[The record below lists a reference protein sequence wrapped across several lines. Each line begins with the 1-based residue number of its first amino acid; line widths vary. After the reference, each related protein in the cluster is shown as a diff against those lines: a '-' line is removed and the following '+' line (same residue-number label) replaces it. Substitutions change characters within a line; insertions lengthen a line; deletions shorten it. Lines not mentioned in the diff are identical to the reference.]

1 MKALNGMD
9 VSDWQDYFTSVEDF
23 KKAKEQGYDV
33 VIVKLGESY
42 NETECGRTQILNAIE
57 AGLKVGVYYFSHAY
71 DLEECR
77 KEAQWVINKLN
88 EIGLTPWHLQA
99 GIWYDYEDHTRLRSY
114 INNGNLSYQDIT
126 NIMCE
131 FVNILNREGFPF
143 VGIYSG
149 YSLLWDET
157 YMYSQAPWVPLWV
170 AQYNNECDYPK
181 ESVAMWQYTDRGDV
195 CGHEMDVSEVYRTPW
210 EKPKQDHKCTCG
222 CDCCSK

>member
-1 MKALNGMD
+1 MRAFD
-9 VSDWQDYFTSVEDF
+9 ISDWQDYFTSVEQF
-23 KKAKEQGYDV
+23 KQAKNQGYDG

-42 NETECGRTQILNAIE
+42 NETECGRTQILNALE

-77 KEAQWVINKLN
+77 NEAKWVIGKLQ
-88 EIGLTPWHLQA
+88 EIGLTDWQLQL
-99 GIWYDYEDHTRLRSY
+99 GIWYDYEDHTRLRAH
-114 INNGNLSYQDIT
+114 INNGNLNYQDIT

-131 FVNILNREGFPF
+131 FVNTLNRAGFNN

-157 YMYSQAPWVPLWV
+157 YMYSQVPWVPLWV
-170 AQYNNECDYPK
+170 AQYNSECDYPK
-181 ESVAMWQYTDRGDV
+181 ESVYIWQKSDHGDV
-195 CGHEMDVSEVYRTPW
+195 CGNEMDVNEVFKTF
-210 EKPKQDHKCTCG
+210 EKKKKCECG

>member
-1 MKALNGMD
+1 MKCFD
-9 VSDWQDYFTSVEDF
+9 ISDWQDYFTSEEQF
-23 KKAKEQGYDV
+23 KQAKEQGYNV

-42 NETECGRTQILNAIE
+42 NETECCRKQILNAIN

-71 DLEECR
+71 DLNECAY
-77 KEAQWVINKLN
+77 EANWVINKLS

-99 GIWYDYEDHTRLRSY
+99 GIWYDYEDHTRLRSH
-114 INNGNLSYQDIT
+114 INNGNVTYQDIT

-131 FVNILNREGFPF
+131 FVNRLNKAGWDF

-157 YMYSQAPWVPLWV
+157 YMYSQVPWVPIWV
-170 AQYNNECDYPK
+170 AQYNSTCDYPNPY
-181 ESVAMWQYTDRGDV
+181 MWQYSDRGDV
-195 CGHEMDVSEVYRTPW
+195 CGHEMDVSEVLIAPW
-210 EKPKQDHKCTCG
+210 ENNKKKCDCG

>member
-1 MKALNGMD
+1 MKAFD
-9 VSDWQDYFTSVEDF
+9 ISDWQDYFTSVEDF
-23 KKAKEQGYDV
+23 KQAKEQGYDV

-42 NETECGRTQILNAIE
+42 NETECCRKQILNAIE
-57 AGLKVGVYYFSHAY
+57 SGLKVGVYYFSHAY
-71 DLEECR
+71 DLETCGY
-77 KEAQWVINKLN
+77 EANWVINKLA

-131 FVNILNREGFPF
+131 FVNRLNKAGWDF

-157 YMYSQAPWVPLWV
+157 YMYSQVPWVRLWC
-170 AQYNNECDYPK
+170 AQYNSTCDYPK
-181 ESVAMWQYTDRGDV
+181 ESLSMWQYTDQGDV
-195 CGHEMDVSEVYRTPW
+195 CGHLMDVSEVYWMPFMDNK
-210 EKPKQDHKCTCG
+210 EKPKQDQKCPYCG
-222 CDCCSK
+222 K

>member
-1 MKALNGMD
+1 MKCFSGMD
-9 VSDWQDYFTSVEDF
+9 ISDWQDYFTSVEQF
-23 KKAKEQGYDV
+23 KQAKQQGYDV

-77 KEAQWVINKLN
+77 NEAKWVIDKLA
-88 EIGLTPWHLQA
+88 EIGLTPWHLQG

-131 FVNILNREGFPF
+131 FVNQLNKAGWDF

-157 YMYSQAPWVPLWV
+157 YMYSQVPWVPLWI
-170 AQYNNECDYPK
+170 AQYNSTCDYPE
-181 ESVAMWQYTDRGDV
+181 ESVYMWQHSDHGDV
-195 CGHEMDVSEVYRTPW
+195 CGNEMDVNYILKPSAFGLT
-210 EKPKQDHKCTCG
+210 EKQTKCPYCG
-222 CDCCSK
+222 K

>member
-1 MKALNGMD
+1 MSKCFD
-9 VSDWQDYFTSVEDF
+9 ISDWQDYFTSVEQF
-23 KKAKEQGYDV
+23 KQAKEQGYDG

-42 NETECGRTQILNAIE
+42 NETECGRTQILNALE

-77 KEAQWVINKLN
+77 NEAKWVIGKLQ
-88 EIGLTPWHLQA
+88 EIGLTDWHLQL
-99 GIWYDYEDHTRLRSY
+99 GVWYDYEDHTRLRSY
-114 INNGNLSYQDIT
+114 INSGQLSYQDIT

-131 FVNILNREGFPF
+131 FVNTLHRAGFNN

-157 YMYSQAPWVPLWV
+157 YMYSQVPWVPLWV
-170 AQYNNECDYPK
+170 AQYNSECDYPK
-181 ESVAMWQYTDRGDV
+181 ESVYIWQHSDHGDV
-195 CGHEMDVSEVYRTPW
+195 CGNEMDVNEVFKTFG
-210 EKPKQDHKCTCG
+210 KKKCECG

>member
-1 MKALNGMD
+1 MKAFNGID
-9 VSDWQDYFTSVEDF
+9 ISDWQDYFTSVDDF
-23 KKAKEQGYDV
+23 KRAKEQGYDV
-33 VIVKLGESY
+33 VIVKLGESF
-42 NETECGRTQILNAIE
+42 NETECCREQILNAIT

-71 DLEECR
+71 DLETCGY
-77 KEAQWVINKLN
+77 EANWVINKLS

-131 FVNILNREGFPF
+131 FVNRLNKAGWNF

-157 YMYSQAPWVPLWV
+157 YMYSQAPWVPIWC
-170 AQYNNECDYPK
+170 AQYNSTCDYPK
-181 ESVAMWQYTDRGDV
+181 ESLYMWQHSDQGDV
-195 CGHEMDVSEVYRTPW
+195 CGNKMDVNYIC
-210 EKPKQDHKCTCG
+210 KPEAFGLTDKDVKCPYCG
-222 CDCCSK
+222 K

>member
-1 MKALNGMD
+1 MSKCFD
-9 VSDWQDYFTSVEDF
+9 ISDWQDYFKSVEQF
-23 KKAKEQGYDV
+23 KEAKANGFDV

-42 NETECGRTQILNAIE
+42 NETESCREQILNAIQ

-77 KEAQWVINKLN
+77 NEANWVINKLR
-88 EIGLTPWHLQA
+88 EIGLTKDHLKA

-114 INNGNLSYQDIT
+114 INSGNLNYQDIT

-131 FVNILNREGFPF
+131 FVNILNRNGYDF

-157 YMYSQAPWVPLWV
+157 YMYSQVPWVPIWV
-170 AQYNNECDYPK
+170 AQYNSTCDYPDPY
-181 ESVAMWQYTDRGDV
+181 MWQYTDHENV
-195 CGHEMDVSEVYRTPW
+195 CGYEMDASEVLKTPW
-210 EKPKQDHKCTCG
+210 HKRCTCG

>member
-1 MKALNGMD
+1 MKCFNGMD
-9 VSDWQDYFTSVEDF
+9 ISDWQDYFTSVEQF
-23 KKAKEQGYDV
+23 KQAKAEGYDV

-42 NETECGRTQILNAIE
+42 NETECGRTQILNALE

-77 KEAQWVINKLN
+77 NEASWVIAKLQ

-114 INNGNLSYQDIT
+114 INAGQLTAQDMT

-131 FVNILNREGFPF
+131 FVNQLNRAGFNF

-157 YMYSQAPWVPLWV
+157 YMYSQASWVPIWL
-170 AQYNNECDYPK
+170 AQYNSTCDYPE
-181 ESVAMWQYTDRGDV
+181 ESVYIWQYSDAGNV
-195 CGHEMDVSEVYRTPW
+195 CGHEMDVNRIL
-210 EKPKQDHKCTCG
+210 KPDAFGLIDKQTKCPYCG
-222 CDCCSK
+222 K

>member
-1 MKALNGMD
+1 MKVFD
-9 VSDWQDYFTSVEDF
+9 ISDWQDYFTSVAQF
-23 KKAKEQGYDV
+23 KQAKEQGYDG

-42 NETECGRTQILNAIE
+42 NETECGRTQILNALE

-77 KEAQWVINKLN
+77 NEANWVIAKLQ
-88 EIGLTPWHLQA
+88 EIGLTDWHLQF
-99 GIWYDYEDHTRLRSY
+99 GVWYDYEDHTRLRSY
-114 INNGNLSYQDIT
+114 INNGSLSAQDMT

-131 FVNILNREGFPF
+131 FVNILNRAGFNN

-157 YMYSQAPWVPLWV
+157 YMYSQVPWVPLWV
-170 AQYNNECDYPK
+170 AQYNSECDYPN
-181 ESVAMWQYTDRGDV
+181 ESVYIWQYSDHGDV
-195 CGHEMDVSEVYRTPW
+195 CGNEMDVNEVFKTF
-210 EKPKQDHKCTCG
+210 EKKKKCTCG